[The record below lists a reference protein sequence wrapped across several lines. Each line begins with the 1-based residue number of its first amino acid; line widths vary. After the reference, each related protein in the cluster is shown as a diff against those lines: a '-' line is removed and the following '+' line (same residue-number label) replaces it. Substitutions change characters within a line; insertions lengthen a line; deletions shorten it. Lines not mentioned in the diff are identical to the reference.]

1 MAAEYSSDAQ
11 YSEYSGRVAELA
23 DALASGA
30 SESNLIRVQL
40 PSRPPTAKDLLYYQV
55 WAKNSDQDTEL
66 YACLSRIPSG
76 VLP

>member
-1 MAAEYSSDAQ
+1 
-11 YSEYSGRVAELA
+11 
-23 DALASGA
+23 
-30 SESNLIRVQL
+30 
-40 PSRPPTAKDLLYYQV
+40 V